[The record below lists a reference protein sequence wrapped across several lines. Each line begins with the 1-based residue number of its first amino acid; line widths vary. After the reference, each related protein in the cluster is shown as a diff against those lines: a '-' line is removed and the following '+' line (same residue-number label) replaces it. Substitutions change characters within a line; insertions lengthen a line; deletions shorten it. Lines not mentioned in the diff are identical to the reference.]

1 MYLHSQS
8 RKKNGK
14 TYTYY
19 SLAES
24 YREGKKSK
32 KKVLCYL
39 GTLTPLQAQQ
49 IRNALKITQTTDT
62 FVTTFDDM
70 LFKDH

>member
-1 MYLHSQS
+1 MQLLAQS

-14 TYTYY
+14 IYTYY

-32 KKVLCYL
+32 KKTICYL
-39 GTLTPLQAQQ
+39 GTLTPLQAHQ
-49 IRNALKITQTTDT
+49 IRNTLKIN
-62 FVTTFDDM
+62 
-70 LFKDH
+70 